1 MVKEVKIGVSSMSLK
16 GSWMDQ
22 CALLVNVLLQK
33 LKSRALPFPVPLLMG
48 VIKDMKVINY
58 NILFNIGALLD
69 FWLIQI
75 PSL

>member
-1 MVKEVKIGVSSMSLK
+1 MVKEVRIGVSSMSPK

-33 LKSRALPFPVPLLMG
+33 LKSRAFMFPVPLLMG
-48 VIKDMKVINY
+48 VINDMKVINY
-58 NILFNIGALLD
+58 NIMFNIGALLD

-75 PSL
+75 PSF